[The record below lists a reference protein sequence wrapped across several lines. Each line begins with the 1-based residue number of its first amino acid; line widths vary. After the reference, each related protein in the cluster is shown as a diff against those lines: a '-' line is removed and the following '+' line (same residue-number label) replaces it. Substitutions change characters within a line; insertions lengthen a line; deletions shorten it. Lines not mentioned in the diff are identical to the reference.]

1 MPDPQD
7 ATLQIVAFTID
18 DVGYA
23 FRIDAVKEIIRY
35 VKPQPT
41 STTVPWM
48 QGVINLRGSIV
59 PVIELGVRLGRVTQ
73 PIDPAT
79 AKVLVLEDGADVVGT
94 LVTSVDEV
102 RTISSDQ
109 LRPAPAGAGSWFVE
123 SIVTLD
129 ERMLMLLD
137 AAQLLA
143 PEALAA

>member
-1 MPDPQD
+1 MPDHQD
-7 ATLQIVAFTID
+7 VTLQIVAFTID

-35 VKPQPT
+35 MQPQPT

-59 PVIELGVRLGRVTQ
+59 PVIELGARLGRVTQ
-73 PIDPAT
+73 PIDPAS
-79 AKVLVLEDGADVVGT
+79 AKILVLEDGPDIVGT

-102 RTISSDQ
+102 RTITADQ
-109 LRPAPAGAGSWFVE
+109 IRPAPSGANSWFVD

-129 ERMLMLLD
+129 DRLLMLLD
-137 AAQLLA
+137 AAELLA